1 MSRDN
6 LTILENQ
13 NLRLREE
20 NDLLRRAVNE
30 TECGHSLI
38 QQRDEFA
45 KLIELGK
52 TIVAELDINKIFNL
66 VADTA
71 RDLISAELLII
82 PIIDADRETYTY
94 LATSGLGSADML
106 NVSFKTGVGMCGW
119 VLKNERPLLFGEPD
133 EWWMDKKTRWE
144 QGQQSALLVP
154 LMGEKGEKQI
164 IGGISGIGKIGGG
177 SFSVHDLDVLSL
189 FANQVSAAIENARL
203 FKEVEINS
211 NALKLANQRLEDEVQ
226 ERLRAEATLRESEE
240 RYREI
245 YNSPSDA
252 IFIHDAETG
261 VILDVNRAMLEMF
274 GYDYH
279 EALQLKIGQ
288 MSEGEHPYTQE
299 EADRLVR
306 MARNQPQ
313 TFEWLCKRKDGHLF
327 WCEVALKFTRIGA
340 RGYIIASVRNINERH
355 EAAIIL
361 AAERERLAVT
371 LTSIGDGVITTD
383 AEQNIVML
391 NKVAEALTGWSNQE
405 AMGRPFQ
412 DVFRIIHEQTRQ
424 PCENPVH
431 KVLVTGQII
440 GLANHTILIAK
451 DGTERC
457 IADSSAPICDEQSR
471 IIGVVLVFRDVTEHH
486 RTEKERLKIQ
496 KIESVGVLAGGIA
509 HDFNNILAAILGNIS
524 LSLLDESL
532 SAATRE
538 FLQDAEK
545 ASLRARDL
553 TQQFLTFSKGGFPI
567 KEISSLV
574 EVIRDSANFILRG
587 KQVICQ
593 FSFPDD
599 LWCVEI
605 DKGQISQVIQ
615 NIALNASEAITG
627 SGTIVI
633 TCCNTDMIED
643 RNCIGPRERKYV
655 KISISDYG
663 IGIPAN
669 VVDKIFDPYYST
681 KKEGS
686 GLGLAISHAII
697 TKHEGQIFVKS
708 TPGVGTTFTLYI
720 PATSSKVETNTS
732 AKVAISPA
740 GKKIT
745 ILIMDDD
752 KMVRDVAKAMLTNLG
767 HEVILAVDGEE
778 AIKAF
783 RDANNTIDIVIMDL
797 TIPGGMGGKEAGRE
811 ILKINPA
818 AKVMVSSG
826 YSNDPIMANFQDYG
840 FCSALVKPY
849 RFQELSKVISQLVDH

>member
-1 MSRDN
+1 MNRDN

-20 NDLLRRAVNE
+20 NDLLRRAVNV

-45 KLIELGK
+45 KLIKLGK
-52 TIVAELDINKIFNL
+52 TIVAELDINKVFNL
-66 VADTA
+66 VAETA
-71 RDLISAELLII
+71 RDLISAELLIV
-82 PIIDADRETYTY
+82 PIIDANRETYTY

-119 VLKNERPLLFGEPD
+119 VLRNERPLLFGETD

-144 QGQQSALLVP
+144 KGQQSALLVP
-154 LMGEKGEKQI
+154 LMGEKGGRQI
-164 IGGISGIGKIGGG
+164 IGGLSGIGKIGGG

-211 NALKLANQRLEDEVQ
+211 YALTLSNQRLEEEIQ

-240 RYREI
+240 RYRTLLDQAT
-245 YNSPSDA
+245 DA
-252 IFIHDAETG
+252 IFVSDMSARFIDTNREACEGLGYTREE
-261 VILDVNRAMLEMF
+261 LLTLSLSDVDPNF
-274 GYDYH
+274 
-279 EALQLKIGQ
+279 
-288 MSEGEHPYTQE
+288 
-299 EADRLVR
+299 EADEHVKNFWEGLSAGKTVMVESYHR
-306 MARNQPQ
+306 
-313 TFEWLCKRKDGHLF
+313 RKDGSLF
-327 WCEVALKFTRIGA
+327 PVEIHIGKLDINGQPAILGIARDISERCETAT
-340 RGYIIASVRNINERH
+340 
-355 EAAIIL
+355 IL

-371 LTSIGDGVITTD
+371 LRSIGDGVITTD
-383 AEQNIVML
+383 SEQNIVML

-405 AMGRPFQ
+405 AMGRPFH
-412 DVFRIIHEQTRQ
+412 DVFRIINEQTRQ

-431 KVLVTGQII
+431 KVLATGQII

-457 IADSSAPICDEQSR
+457 IADSCAPICDKQSR
-471 IIGVVLVFRDVTEHH
+471 IIGAVLVFRDVTEHH
-486 RTEKERLKIQ
+486 KTEKERLKIQ

-509 HDFNNILAAILGNIS
+509 HDFNNILAAILGNLS
-524 LSLLDESL
+524 LSLIDESL

-553 TQQFLTFSKGGFPI
+553 TQQLLTFSKGGFPI

-574 EVIRDSANFILRG
+574 EVIKDSANFILRG
-587 KQVICQ
+587 KQTICQ

-615 NIALNASEAITG
+615 NIVLNASQAITG
-627 SGTIVI
+627 SGTISI

-643 RNCIGPRERKYV
+643 LNCVGPRERKYV
-655 KISISDYG
+655 KISINDYG

-708 TPGVGTTFTLYI
+708 TSGVGTTFTLYI
-720 PATSSKVETNTS
+720 PATSGEARTS
-732 AKVAISPA
+732 AQVAISPA
-740 GKKIT
+740 RNKIK

-752 KMVRDVAKAMLTNLG
+752 KMIRDVAKAMLTKLG
-767 HEVILAVDGEE
+767 HEVVLAMDGDE

-783 RDANNTIDIVIMDL
+783 RDAENTIDLVIMDL
-797 TIPGGMGGKEAGRE
+797 TIPGGMGGKEAVRE
-811 ILKINPA
+811 ILRINPA
-818 AKVMVSSG
+818 AKVVVSSG
-826 YSNDPIMANFQDYG
+826 YSNDPIMANFKDYG

-849 RFQELSKVISQLVDH
+849 QFHELSNVISQECHI